1 MVTLMFVREQPAIGF
16 VARTVA
22 RHLESEG
29 LAKALKIRVPIE
41 LPPVGIITM
50 RGRMRTPASEQLIG
64 CLRRV
69 AEKLAA

>member
-1 MVTLMFVREQPAIGF
+1 MVTLMFVRERPAIGF

-29 LAKALKIRVPIE
+29 LAKVLKIRVPIE

-50 RGRMRTPASEQLIG
+50 RGRMRTPASESWSG
-64 CLRRV
+64 ACGRWR
-69 AEKLAA
+69 